1 MVREVKGEKGENEK
15 KRRWKSRMSKNF
27 PKGNSVIR
35 GKRNEK
41 EMRGRN
47 KTEDMWERVE
57 SIWRRGEEK

>member
-15 KRRWKSRMSKNF
+15 KRRRKSRMSKNF

-47 KTEDMWERVE
+47 KTEDM
-57 SIWRRGEEK
+57 